1 MCCKCNTILHI
12 LVKNHLKIDLN
23 KGNVSQDFYPIA
35 PSKFGKIFVEFG
47 FDFAKLL
54 VSKDFDSASGR
65 TLQSQNLFC
74 TWLSLKEQ
82 PETVY
87 SFPFWLRDVVIDSA
101 VSFAHC
107 TEVLKNFN
115 IVVKLKPY
123 SN

>member
-12 LVKNHLKIDLN
+12 LVKYHLKIDIN

-35 PSKFGKIFVEFG
+35 PLKFGKIFVKFGKIFVEFGKIFVEFGKIFVKFGKIFVEFG

-65 TLQSQNLFC
+65 TTQSQNLFC

-82 PETVY
+82 PDTVH
-87 SFPFWLRDVVIDSA
+87 SFPF
-101 VSFAHC
+101 
-107 TEVLKNFN
+107 
-115 IVVKLKPY
+115 
-123 SN
+123 